1 MEYRIT
7 PNKNDYG
14 FAQTKEDVKEGVIY
28 DEGANLLREQFT
40 EEFKTKLGL
49 NKGSGVPGTEKGL
62 GSGNRS
68 DVEGREASES
78 AQLQSESQGRA
89 ESSGRGLEAKEAAK
103 L

>member
-1 MEYRIT
+1 MIISAFNSIPILTR
-7 PNKNDYG
+7 
-14 FAQTKEDVKEGVIY
+14 EGVIY
-28 DEGANLLREQFT
+28 DEGTNLLREQFT

-89 ESSGRGLEAKEAAK
+89 ESSGRRLEAKEAAK
-103 L
+103 F